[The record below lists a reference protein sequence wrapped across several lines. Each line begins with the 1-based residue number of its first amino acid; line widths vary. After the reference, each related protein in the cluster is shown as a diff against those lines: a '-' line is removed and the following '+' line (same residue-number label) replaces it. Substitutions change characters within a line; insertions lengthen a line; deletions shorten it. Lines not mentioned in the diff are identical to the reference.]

1 MVARGLLLALL
12 SVGAVMGPVS
22 GHKSLARRLVP
33 SATTLMMSGAEA
45 ALSCSALQALR
56 LLVVCI
62 TSMLSGGMVAI
73 RGAAGVIFVFIIV
86 PELQLDVKWL
96 CRQVLRSLLS
106 DVLGK
111 ALGCYAVELL
121 VVDEHLGRQ
130 SLEDPLVADGLVG
143 RHPLLWVPL
152 EASLQISKKV
162 SEETQNSN

>member
-1 MVARGLLLALL
+1 MVARGLLLVLL
-12 SVGAVMGPVS
+12 SVSAVMGPVS
-22 GHKSLARRLVP
+22 GRESLALRWVT
-33 SATTLMMSGAEA
+33 SATTLMIGAEA
-45 ALSCSALQALR
+45 ALSCRALQALR

-73 RGAAGVIFVFIIV
+73 RGTAGVIFVFIIV

-96 CRQVLRSLLS
+96 CRQVLCSLLS
-106 DVLGK
+106 DMLGQ
-111 ALGCYAVELL
+111 ALSCDAVELL
-121 VVDEHLGRQ
+121 VVDEHLGWQ